1 MRERHSSHGAPDPEP
16 ARAPSLLIAGAATWD
31 LVDEQRRPGGAVL
44 YGARAAAALG
54 VRAQLLTIAG
64 ADAALKALCGHDATI
79 AEASHTLT
87 LAHTFS
93 VDDAGARRLR
103 LLARPE
109 RALSAS
115 DLPPFHAPGD
125 ALDLLVLAPLL
136 ADDLDLGS
144 FAAVRARRRALLAQ
158 GLMREIG
165 ADGLITHATEPP
177 PVLRDAVD
185 GRTSVFLSED
195 EIAGWEAHALHAL
208 ASTAERVVVTRG
220 ARGATVLRG
229 GERIETPARPAAAVD
244 STGCGDIFAVAF
256 MIALARGADDAG
268 AARIGAELASAAL
281 GQRGAQP
288 LPAVRTAIDAA
299 SPTVIR
305 AGA

>member
-16 ARAPSLLIAGAATWD
+16 ACAPSLLIAGAATWD

-44 YGARAAAALG
+44 YGARVAAALG
-54 VRAQLLTIAG
+54 VRARLLTIAG
-64 ADAALKALCGHDATI
+64 PDADLEALRGHDTTI
-79 AEASHTLT
+79 AEASHTLI

-93 VDDAGARRLR
+93 QDDAGARRLR

-115 DLPPFHAPGD
+115 DLPPSHAPGD

-158 GLMREIG
+158 GLLREIG

-195 EIAGWEAHALHAL
+195 EIAGWDAHALHAL
-208 ASTAERVVVTRG
+208 ASAAERVVVTRG

-229 GERIETPARPAAAVD
+229 GERIETPRAAGRGGRFDRLRRHIRGRVHDCPRPRRRRRRGRAHRCGTRLGGAWTAR
-244 STGCGDIFAVAF
+244 
-256 MIALARGADDAG
+256 RAG
-268 AARIGAELASAAL
+268 AAR
-281 GQRGAQP
+281 RWRHDP
-288 LPAVRTAIDAA
+288 LWSVTWP
-299 SPTVIR
+299 S
-305 AGA
+305 

>member
-1 MRERHSSHGAPDPEP
+1 MRERHSSHGAPDPDP

-31 LVDEQRRPGGAVL
+31 LVDEQRRPGGALV

-64 ADAALKALCGHDATI
+64 ADTDLEALHGHDVTI

-93 VDDAGARRLR
+93 ADDAGTRRLR

-115 DLPPFHAPGD
+115 DLPPSHAPGD

-136 ADDLDLGS
+136 ADDSRPRLVRRGTG
-144 FAAVRARRRALLAQ
+144 AAARPARARPAARDRR
-158 GLMREIG
+158 GR
-165 ADGLITHATEPP
+165 LITHATEPP
-177 PVLRDAVD
+177 PGLRDAID

-195 EIAGWEAHALHAL
+195 EIARWDADALHAL
-208 ASTAERVVVTRG
+208 AGAAERVVVTRG

-244 STGCGDIFAVAF
+244 STGCGDVFAVAF
-256 MIALARGADDAG
+256 MIALARGADDAR

-281 GQRGAQP
+281 GQRGPQP
-288 LPAVRTAIDAA
+288 LPAVCTAIDAA